1 MKMAKEGE
9 AAQKKRRRR
18 RGSSKKDEAFVEEE
32 PKEKTGEG
40 GEGKTVV
47 VGIRMDSQS
56 RELLTWALVKA
67 TAPGDRVLALHVLSS
82 SSSAGGPPP
91 AVDPG
96 GQPAAVFSLA
106 KELDAML
113 AVYEGFCNLKQI
125 DLKLKICKGSSIR
138 KLLVSETKSFAA
150 SQLILGVTKN
160 NRTMGSYSIS
170 VAKYCAKKLPSYCS
184 VVALSDGK
192 IVFQRASAENN
203 KSQEKS
209 SKESTKIDGNNE
221 MYCLLPIAGP
231 KRLHDTACR
240 PSLVPE
246 DESTGCSN
254 SPVGNDPNTID
265 GAPRD
270 NCSICVPESD
280 PASLNAAKDEDSL
293 ALAPAGKTE
302 APLSSSV
309 PIVGK
314 DLPEA
319 RHGWPSL
326 RRLALTNRKSVSSEK
341 HKISVVQ
348 WVKWLPNRHQSMH
361 PDHKSKKSD
370 GKHMTLGQD
379 GESCAIVP
387 VGASLPPPP
396 FLVNDAEE
404 RLPEELVPLQQK
416 YSSVC
421 RLFSYDELI
430 QATSSFLPE
439 NLIGNGGSSSV
450 YKGYLSD
457 GKELAVKI
465 LKPSEVAVKEF
476 VSEIEIIT
484 TLRHKNIIPLLGFCM
499 ENNSLMLV
507 YEYVSQGNLE
517 EILHDKE
524 ENKHV
529 LSWPE
534 RYKVA
539 IGVSEALDYLHGG
552 GTIEPV
558 IHRDVKSS
566 NILLSENFE
575 PQLSDF
581 GLAKWASATT
591 SQPVCSDVAG
601 TFGYLAPEYI
611 LYGKVNEK
619 IDIYAFG
626 VVLLELLSG
635 RKPISSGCPKGQE
648 SLVMWAKPILQDED
662 VKQLIDPA
670 LKNDFNSDQVER
682 MILAAS
688 LCVRRLHRARPSMS
702 IVLKLLQGDDDTVK
716 WARSEVTT
724 RADVLD
730 DEMPNLESDIRS
742 HLNLALLDV
751 EDDSI
756 SVSSTDHT
764 VDSLTVST
772 SVENYLQWRWSRS
785 SSFD

>member
-18 RGSSKKDEAFVEEE
+18 SSSSKKDEAFVEEE
-32 PKEKTGEG
+32 PKETTGEG
-40 GEGKTVV
+40 GVGKTVV

-82 SSSAGGPPP
+82 SSSASGPPP
-91 AVDPG
+91 ALDPG

-160 NRTMGSYSIS
+160 NRTMGSSSIS
-170 VAKYCAKKLPSYCS
+170 VAKYCAKKLPSDCS

-192 IVFQRASAENN
+192 IVFQRAAAENN

-209 SKESTKIDGNNE
+209 SKDSTKIDENNE

-240 PSLVPE
+240 RSLVPE

-265 GAPRD
+265 GALRD

-280 PASLNAAKDEDSL
+280 PASLNALKDEDS
-293 ALAPAGKTE
+293 LAPAGKTE
-302 APLSSSV
+302 APQSSSV

-319 RHGWPSL
+319 RSGWPSL
-326 RRLALTNRKSVSSEK
+326 RRLALTNGKSVSSEK
-341 HKISVVQ
+341 HKISLVQ
-348 WVKWLPNRHQSMH
+348 WVKWLPNRYQSMH

-404 RLPEELVPLQQK
+404 RLPEELELLQQK

-450 YKGYLSD
+450 YKGYLLD

-484 TLRHKNIIPLLGFCM
+484 TLHHKNIIPLLGFCM

-539 IGVSEALDYLHGG
+539 IGVAEALDYLHGG
-552 GTIEPV
+552 GSIEPV

-591 SQPVCSDVAG
+591 LQPICSDVAG

-648 SLVMWAKPILQDED
+648 SLVMWAKPILQDRD
-662 VKQLIDPA
+662 VKQLIDPT

-702 IVLKLLQGDDDTVK
+702 IVLKLLRGDDDTVK
-716 WARSEVTT
+716 WARSEVTS

>member
-1 MKMAKEGE
+1 
-9 AAQKKRRRR
+9 
-18 RGSSKKDEAFVEEE
+18 
-32 PKEKTGEG
+32 
-40 GEGKTVV
+40 
-47 VGIRMDSQS
+47 
-56 RELLTWALVKA
+56 
-67 TAPGDRVLALHVLSS
+67 
-82 SSSAGGPPP
+82 
-91 AVDPG
+91 
-96 GQPAAVFSLA
+96 
-106 KELDAML
+106 
-113 AVYEGFCNLKQI
+113 
-125 DLKLKICKGSSIR
+125 
-138 KLLVSETKSFAA
+138 
-150 SQLILGVTKN
+150 
-160 NRTMGSYSIS
+160 
-170 VAKYCAKKLPSYCS
+170 
-184 VVALSDGK
+184 
-192 IVFQRASAENN
+192 
-203 KSQEKS
+203 
-209 SKESTKIDGNNE
+209 
-221 MYCLLPIAGP
+221 
-231 KRLHDTACR
+231 
-240 PSLVPE
+240 
-246 DESTGCSN
+246 
-254 SPVGNDPNTID
+254 
-265 GAPRD
+265 
-270 NCSICVPESD
+270 
-280 PASLNAAKDEDSL
+280 
-293 ALAPAGKTE
+293 
-302 APLSSSV
+302 
-309 PIVGK
+309 
-314 DLPEA
+314 
-319 RHGWPSL
+319 
-326 RRLALTNRKSVSSEK
+326 
-341 HKISVVQ
+341 
-348 WVKWLPNRHQSMH
+348 
-361 PDHKSKKSD
+361 
-370 GKHMTLGQD
+370 
-379 GESCAIVP
+379 
-387 VGASLPPPP
+387 
-396 FLVNDAEE
+396 
-404 RLPEELVPLQQK
+404 
-416 YSSVC
+416 
-421 RLFSYDELI
+421 
-430 QATSSFLPE
+430 

-450 YKGYLSD
+450 YKGHLSD

-484 TLRHKNIIPLLGFCM
+484 TLHHKHIIPLLGFCM

-517 EILHDKE
+517 EILHVIDMLGEE
-524 ENKHV
+524 ENKHF

-539 IGVSEALDYLHGG
+539 IGVAEALDYLHGG
-552 GTIEPV
+552 GSIRPV

-566 NILLSENFE
+566 NILLSDNFE

-591 SQPVCSDVAG
+591 LQPICSDVAG

-648 SLVMWAKPILQDED
+648 SLVMWAKPILQDGD

-670 LKNDFNSDQVER
+670 LKNDFNSDQAER

-716 WARSEVTT
+716 WARSEVTS